1 MNNNFDKIINRFLEI
16 MKNWDKK
23 YVDYL
28 EETIILEAEL
38 MSIKDKNSI
47 ERALLYYV
55 DLVKKIIVD
64 ELGISYDFE
73 KPYMVFS
80 ENILGKTIEI
90 EIH

>member
-1 MNNNFDKIINRFLEI
+1 LNNNFDKIINRFLEI

>member
-73 KPYMVFS
+73 KPYMVFN

>member
-64 ELGISYDFE
+64 ELG
-73 KPYMVFS
+73 
-80 ENILGKTIEI
+80 
-90 EIH
+90 